1 MDVLI
6 VILFSYLSGSIPFGL
21 ILTKIFGDQDIRNIG
36 SGNIGATNVLRT
48 GNKFLAALT
57 LVLDILKGYIPVII
71 AQQYFPGL
79 IQLSCLLAFLG
90 HVFPVWLKF
99 KGGKGVATYLGI
111 LLALSI
117 QLGLLFMFTWLTVS
131 LIFKYS
137 SVSSM
142 FASLTVFVIYTMREI
157 AGPIFKIMSDQTF
170 KTHEIASLSLLLF
183 IFTET
188 TLVIF
193 FLLPLN
199 ITGVICSVLPNNFS

>member
-1 MDVLI
+1 MDIII

-57 LVLDILKGYIPVII
+57 LVLDIIKGYIPVLI

-90 HVFPVWLKF
+90 HIFPVWLKF

-117 QLGLLFMFTWLTVS
+117 QLGFLFMFTWLAVS

-137 SVSSM
+137 SLSSM
-142 FASLTVFVIYTMREI
+142 FSSFTVFVVTFFRENAVKAI
-157 AGPIFKIMSDQTF
+157 NPDLVFAVDIKLI
-170 KTHEIASLSLLLF
+170 LF
-183 IFTET
+183 IFFILIIWTHRKNISNLKNRTEQKIK
-188 TLVIF
+188 L
-193 FLLPLN
+193 
-199 ITGVICSVLPNNFS
+199 

>member
-1 MDVLI
+1 MDIII

-79 IQLSCLLAFLG
+79 IQLSCLVAFLG

-117 QLGLLFMFTWLTVS
+117 QLGLLFMFTWLAVS
-131 LIFKYS
+131 LIFRYS
-137 SVSSM
+137 SLSSM
-142 FASLTVFVIYTMREI
+142 FSSLTVFVVTLLKDTALQSITSNTYAEEEI
-157 AGPIFKIMSDQTF
+157 NLI
-170 KTHEIASLSLLLF
+170 LF
-183 IFTET
+183 IFLILIIFTHRKNISNLKNKTEHK
-188 TLVIF
+188 IK
-193 FLLPLN
+193 
-199 ITGVICSVLPNNFS
+199 I